1 MARMNKLES
10 IVKGMVE
17 VKFIFTFLNV
27 SWSLPL
33 FINFLS
39 GASPSL
45 SFVIICLSQILKN
58 LIQVLNGPT
67 YSHKNW
73 LRFYRDFSGRENNA
87 AQN

>member
-17 VKFIFTFLNV
+17 VKFIFIFLNV

-45 SFVIICLSQILKN
+45 SFVIACLSVANFKK
-58 LIQVLNGPT
+58 LNAGIKWP
-67 YSHKNW
+67 NI
-73 LRFYRDFSGRENNA
+73 
-87 AQN
+87 